1 MAIENINE
9 NVKWWS
15 ELKHGGML
23 ISPALV
29 GQYFEN
35 IEELSIYK
43 YNQLRDKYISFDSIR
58 ASQKDITKMDTEV
71 INKWVDYIIQI
82 ILEHNPDNIS
92 KGKNIDSKYKLK
104 TILGQSLSP
113 DRVIFSN
120 ASRKYPI
127 LLVSI
132 QKSDKLG
139 VGKDKKSYTEFIEL
153 LRGTGVKLGLITNG
167 VQFRLC
173 YAGIDYDAWT
183 EWDASMWFIEAEW
196 RKQLDGF
203 IALLGKSGLQLE
215 DGENTKLKNI
225 IEESRS
231 KQSEISDILGQ
242 QIREAVEILIN
253 QLDSTVKTYPELLE
267 AITKDI
273 DNTEKS
279 DQQINS
285 ALYQAASRIV
295 MRMVVLLFAEA
306 RNLLPRDIVEYNRSY
321 GIEGLFEQ
329 LKIALAYEN
338 KLNMKNQYGAWRR
351 IVSLFNLVHEG
362 SSHQTINLQ
371 GYGGILFE
379 RGNLKSEDEILQC
392 IAIFENINFK
402 LNDYQ
407 VYELLEK
414 IKIGKLKVKQGNKN
428 VWVKGPVD
436 FSDLR
441 TEYIGIMYEGLLDY
455 SLKRATEPLIVV
467 NIGSQP
473 ILPLSHLEGMSDK
486 EIKDL
491 MKNLK
496 KDSKSESK
504 DTDISEV
511 DTNSAKEI
519 DEEDDLLDE
528 VDKRAKAWALRVIQ
542 LEKKVKK
549 TKSMDDY
556 TYNKACEKEADKLV
570 IKILHED
577 EYYIASQGGTRKG
590 SGTFYTKPG
599 LAVPTTQRTLKPLL
613 YDTDSEGNDIPK
625 KPKDILQVKICDPT
639 CGSGAFLVA
648 ATDYIT
654 NALTKSILYYGSY
667 TSYRNTKTRV
677 LPFGKS
683 SKGNLDEELISV
695 PPDDPK
701 FEEHLR
707 ANLMRHVVERCI
719 YGVDINPMAVEL
731 AKLAL
736 WINTMNT
743 ELPFTFLDHKIKV
756 GNGLVGTWF
765 DQFKH
770 YPILAWNREGG
781 DKDHS
786 NGVHYKKGE
795 WTKALKEFM
804 DKKVKPDMVRFIE
817 NLECNN
823 QIGFDTKED
832 ISNKEIEGA
841 LEKAIE
847 ALDEFNELPMS
858 ASGMRAKEEVYK
870 NKILNNKSINLLKEA
885 FDEWCA
891 LWFWPADELDEDV
904 PMPMNFHNISDKA
917 KERVKRI
924 AREIK
929 FFHWELEFPDVFANK
944 NSGFTAILGNPPWDI
959 AKPNSVEFFSGY
971 NPIYRT
977 YTKQEALKVQ
987 KKLFANNYIE
997 KLWIKENL
1005 NGKSMSNWVTSVAN
1019 PYEVSSLAKGKRNNE
1034 LKEIWKNSRLGEI
1047 SYIEG
1052 QHVFVNQGSGDPNKY
1067 KMFLEQSFYILNNNG
1082 RLGVIVP
1089 SGIYSDNGT
1098 STIRQKLIKSSRW
1111 EWLFSFENKEGIF
1124 DIHRSFKFCII
1135 VLDKGGKTVQNIKTS
1150 FMRHNIDEWNNAEN
1164 ISFDYPIKIATEY
1177 SPNSKAFLEVD
1188 SGNDLKIVNRIYT
1201 NGKILG
1207 DENRKELI
1215 INTKREFDMTNDSNL
1230 FVSMSNLDKS
1240 IFIND
1245 KYGRWINT
1253 NTKEIVVPLYQGGM
1267 INQFDFAYKEW
1278 ESGTGLNAK
1287 WRELKWNEKVLYPQ
1301 FLISQND
1308 IEERIDN
1315 SKNIKIF
1322 FRAISRNTDTRTMIS
1337 SITPYYASGNSLTR
1351 LDVQEANLE
1360 DILLLCQNVNSF
1372 CFDYILRFKCG
1383 GTNLNAFILKESPIV
1398 DKLKFDKNR
1407 EFITKYNACL
1417 QLSNQVFAKEWVEL
1431 VTIYPNLKQYNWYSL
1446 WAVTDHERLRL
1457 RCILDAVVAEMYG
1470 LDYEDL
1476 AWILKDDQTD
1486 PKGFW
1491 RVDKDKPVNMR
1502 HTTLTLV
1509 AFKRL
1514 KEIGIEAF
1522 LKEDWQ
1528 LPEDVAEAMGP
1539 RFLDWQFEKSVEES
1553 WKECEEHARAFLGD
1567 EEYEEFIKNLE

>member
-29 GQYFEN
+29 DQYFNN
-35 IEELSIYK
+35 IDELSTYK

-58 ASQKDITKMDTEV
+58 ASQKDIKKIDTEI

-82 ILEHNPDNIS
+82 ILEHNPDNIA
-92 KGKNIDSKYKLK
+92 KGKYIDSKYKLK
-104 TILGQSLSP
+104 TILGQQLSP

-120 ASRKYPI
+120 ASRNNPI
-127 LLVSI
+127 LMVSI
-132 QKSDKLG
+132 QKSEKLG
-139 VGKDKKSYTEFIEL
+139 IGKDRKSYTDFIEL

-203 IALLGKSGLQLE
+203 IALLGKDGLQLVE
-215 DGENTKLKNI
+215 GENTKLKTI
-225 IEESRS
+225 IEESRN

-273 DNTEKS
+273 DNTQKS

-306 RNLLPRDIVEYNRSY
+306 RNLLPRDIVEYNQSY

-329 LKIALAYEN
+329 LKMALAYES

-351 IVSLFNLVHEG
+351 IISLFNLVHEG

-371 GYGGILFE
+371 GYGGVLFE

-414 IKIGKLKVKQGNKN
+414 IKVGKLKVKQGNKN

-455 SLKRATEPLIVV
+455 SLKRANEPLIVV

-491 MKNLK
+491 LKNLK
-496 KDSKSESK
+496 KDSKSESQ
-504 DTDISEV
+504 DNDMSE
-511 DTNSAKEI
+511 DYSNESQEI
-519 DEEDDLLDE
+519 DDEDDLLDE
-528 VDKRAKAWALRVIQ
+528 VDKRAKAWALRVVQ

-570 IKILHED
+570 IKILHEG

-625 KPKDILQVKICDPT
+625 KPKDILAVKICDPT

-654 NALTKSILYYGSY
+654 DALTKSILYYGSY
-667 TSYRNTKTRV
+667 TSYYNTKTRV

-701 FEEHLR
+701 FEEYLR

-731 AKLAL
+731 AKLSL

-795 WTKALKEFM
+795 WTNALKEFM

-817 NLECNN
+817 NLEGNN
-823 QIGFDTKED
+823 QIGFNDKED
-832 ISNKEIEGA
+832 LSNKEIEEY

-847 ALDEFNELPMS
+847 ALNEFNDLPMS
-858 ASGMRAKEEVYK
+858 AAGMRAKEEVYK
-870 NKILNNKSINLLKEA
+870 NKILNNRSIKILKEA

-924 AREIK
+924 SREIK
-929 FFHWELEFPDVFANK
+929 FFHWELEFPDVFSNK
-944 NSGFTAILGNPPWDI
+944 NNGFSAILGNPPWDI

-971 NPIYRT
+971 DPIYRT
-977 YTKQEALKVQ
+977 YTKQDALKIQ
-987 KKLFANNYIE
+987 KKLFSNQYIE

-1005 NGKSMSNWVTSVAN
+1005 NGKSMSNWVSSVAK
-1019 PYEVSSLAKGKRNNE
+1019 PYEITGLAKGKRNNE
-1034 LKEIWKNSRLGEI
+1034 LKDIWQSHR
-1047 SYIEG
+1047 IESLRYRDNDYP
-1052 QHVFVNQGSGDPNKY
+1052 FKYQGAGDPNKY
-1067 KMFLEQSFYILNNNG
+1067 KMFLEQSFYILSNNG
-1082 RLGVIVP
+1082 RFGVIVP

-1098 STIRQKLIKSSRW
+1098 SLIREKFIKYSRW
-1111 EWLFSFENKEGIF
+1111 EWLFSFENKLGIF

-1135 VLDKGGKTVQNIKTS
+1135 VLNKGYKTTKNIKAA
-1150 FMRHNIDEWNNAEN
+1150 FMRHNIDEWNQAEN
-1164 ISFDYPIKIATEY
+1164 ISFDYPIKIATDY
-1177 SPNSKAFLEVD
+1177 SPDSKAFLEIENSKDISIIKKVY
-1188 SGNDLKIVNRIYT
+1188 KE
-1201 NGKILG
+1201 GKIIS
-1207 DENRKELI
+1207 ENNKNQSN
-1215 INTKREFDMTNDSNL
+1215 INTKSEFHMTSDSNL
-1230 FVSMSNLDKS
+1230 FIGMNG
-1240 IFIND
+1240 INKEYQSD
-1245 KYGRWINT
+1245 EYGRWI
-1253 NTKEIVVPLYQGGM
+1253 KDEERLLPLYQGTM
-1267 INQFDFAYKEW
+1267 INQLDFAYKAW

-1287 WRELKWNEKVLYPQ
+1287 WKELNWDNKKLYPQ
-1301 FLISQND
+1301 FLVNETDVIKKLNC
-1308 IEERIDN
+1308 

-1322 FRAISRNTDTRTMIS
+1322 FRAIARNTDTRTMIA
-1337 SITPYYASGNSLTR
+1337 SITPYYPSGNSLTR
-1351 LDVQEANLE
+1351 LDIDCNDIQEK
-1360 DILLLCQNVNSF
+1360 LLYCNTINSF
-1372 CFDYILRFKCG
+1372 VFDYILRLKCSG
-1383 GTNLNAFILKESPIV
+1383 SNLNAFILKECPLIDVNKIV
-1398 DKLKFDKNR
+1398 
-1407 EFITKYNACL
+1407 KYSKDVIKYSASL
-1417 QLSNQVFAKEWVEL
+1417 QLCNKVFAKEWIEL
-1431 VTIYPNLKQYNWYSL
+1431 MYKNQNLKEYNWYSL
-1446 WAVTDHERLRL
+1446 WALTDNERLRL

-1470 LDYEDL
+1470 LDYDDL
-1476 AWILKDDQTD
+1476 AWILKDDPTD

-1514 KEIGIEAF
+1514 KEIGIESF

-1539 RFLDWQFEKSVEES
+1539 RFLDWQ
-1553 WKECEEHARAFLGD
+1553 L
-1567 EEYEEFIKNLE
+1567 

>member
-58 ASQKDITKMDTEV
+58 ASQKDITKMDTEA

-104 TILGQSLSP
+104 TILGHSLSP
-113 DRVIFSN
+113 DRVIYSD
-120 ASRKYPI
+120 ASKTKPI

-139 VGKDKKSYTEFIEL
+139 IGKDRKSYTEFIEL
-153 LRGTGVKLGLITNG
+153 LRGSGVKLGLITNG

-203 IALLGKSGLQLE
+203 IALLGKEGLQIVE
-215 DGENTKLKNI
+215 GENTKLKTI
-225 IEESRS
+225 IEESRN

-267 AITKDI
+267 AISKDI

-285 ALYQAASRIV
+285 ALYQASSRIV

-306 RNLLPRDIVEYNRSY
+306 RNLLPRDIVEYNQSY

-329 LKIALAYEN
+329 LKMALAYES
-338 KLNMKNQYGAWRR
+338 KLTMKNQYSAWRR
-351 IVSLFNLVHEG
+351 IISLFNLVHEG

-392 IAIFENINFK
+392 IAIFENMNFK

-414 IKIGKLKVKQGNKN
+414 IKVGKLKVKQGNKN

-496 KDSKSESK
+496 KDSKSESQ
-504 DTDISEV
+504 DIDISE
-511 DTNSAKEI
+511 DDSKSSQEI

-528 VDKRAKAWALRVIQ
+528 VDKRAKSWALKVIQ
-542 LEKKVKK
+542 LENKVKK

-570 IKILHED
+570 IKILHEG

-613 YDTDSEGNDIPK
+613 YDTDSEGNDVPK

-654 NALTKSILYYGSY
+654 DALTKSILYYGSY

-695 PPDDPK
+695 PPEDPK

-765 DQFKH
+765 DHFKH

-804 DKKVKPDMVRFIE
+804 DKKVKPDMVRYIE
-817 NLECNN
+817 NLEGNN
-823 QIGFDTKED
+823 QIGFEAKED
-832 ISNKEIEGA
+832 ISNKEIEEA

-847 ALDEFNELPMS
+847 ALDEFNDLPMS

-870 NKILNNKSINLLKEA
+870 NKILNNESIKLLKEA

-904 PMPMNFHNISDKA
+904 PMPMNFHNISDKS
-917 KERVKRI
+917 KDRIKRI

-929 FFHWELEFPDVFANK
+929 FFHWELEFPDVFTGK
-944 NSGFTAILGNPPWDI
+944 DSGFTSILGNPPWDI

-971 NPIYRT
+971 DPIYRT

-987 KKLFANNYIE
+987 KKLYSNKYIE
-997 KLWIKENL
+997 RLWIKENL

-1019 PYEVSSLAKGKRNNE
+1019 PYEVSTLAKGKRNNE
-1034 LKEIWKNSRLGEI
+1034 LKDIWRNSRLGEL
-1047 SYIEG
+1047 SYIEE

-1067 KMFLEQSFYILNNNG
+1067 KMFLEQSFYILNDKG
-1082 RLGVIVP
+1082 RLGMIVP

-1098 STIRQKLIKSSRW
+1098 SAIRDNFINKSNW
-1111 EWLFSFENKEGIF
+1111 EWLFGFENRNKIF
-1124 DIHRSFKFCII
+1124 DIDSRFKFCIVI
-1135 VLDKGGKTVQNIKTS
+1135 VNKGKKSKEFVRAS
-1150 FMRHNIDEWNNAEN
+1150 FMRHNLDEWNKAED
-1164 ISFDYPIKIATEY
+1164 ISFDYPIKIASQY

-1188 SGNDLKIVNRIYT
+1188 NIKDIGIVKKVYEE
-1201 NGKILG
+1201 GKLIS
-1207 DENRKELI
+1207 DISKEQYD
-1215 INTKREFDMTNDSNL
+1215 INTKSELHMTSDSNL
-1230 FVSMSNLDKS
+1230 FMSMEDISEEYT
-1240 IFIND
+1240 ND
-1245 KYGRWINT
+1245 YYGRWIKDDN
-1253 NTKEIVVPLYQGGM
+1253 ILLPLYQGTM
-1267 INQFDFAYKEW
+1267 INQLDFAYKSW
-1278 ESGTGLNAK
+1278 QSGTGLNAK
-1287 WRELKWNEKVLYPQ
+1287 WKELSWDNKKLYPQ
-1301 FLISQND
+1301 FLIKENEIIKKLGQNKD
-1308 IEERIDN
+1308 
-1315 SKNIKIF
+1315 IKIF
-1322 FRAISRNTDTRTMIS
+1322 FRAIARNTDTRTMIA
-1337 SITPYYASGNSLTR
+1337 SITPYYPSGNSLTR
-1351 LDVQEANLE
+1351 LDIEIK
-1360 DILLLCQNVNSF
+1360 DIKEKLFHCSTINSF
-1372 CFDYILRFKCG
+1372 VFDYILRLKCSG
-1383 GTNLNAFILKESPIV
+1383 SNLNAFILKECPLINTNNIQRYSKEI
-1398 DKLKFDKNR
+1398 
-1407 EFITKYNACL
+1407 IKYSASL
-1417 QLSNQVFAKEWVEL
+1417 QLSNQVFAKEWIEL
-1431 VTIYPNLKQYNWYSL
+1431 VHIYPNLKQYNWYSL

-1476 AWILKDDQTD
+1476 VWILKDDPTD

-1491 RVDKDKPVNMR
+1491 RVDKDKPINMR

-1539 RFLDWQFEKSVEES
+1539 RFLDWQLEKSVEES

-1567 EEYEEFIKNLE
+1567 EEYEEFIKNLEQ

>member
-1 MAIENINE
+1 MTIENINE

-29 GQYFEN
+29 DQYFNN
-35 IEELSIYK
+35 IYELSTYK

-58 ASQKDITKMDTEV
+58 ASQKDITKIDTED

-82 ILEHNPDNIS
+82 ILEHNPDNIA
-92 KGKNIDSKYKLK
+92 KGKYIDSKYKLK
-104 TILGQSLSP
+104 TILGQQLSP

-120 ASRKYPI
+120 ASRNNPI
-127 LLVSI
+127 LMVSI
-132 QKSDKLG
+132 QKSEKLG
-139 VGKDKKSYTEFIEL
+139 IGKDRKSYTEFIEL

-203 IALLGKSGLQLE
+203 IALLGKDGLQLVE
-215 DGENTKLKNI
+215 GENTKLKTI
-225 IEESRS
+225 IEESRN

-273 DNTEKS
+273 DNTQKS

-306 RNLLPRDIVEYNRSY
+306 RNLLPRDIVEYNQSY

-329 LKIALAYEN
+329 LKMALAYES

-351 IVSLFNLVHEG
+351 IISLFNLVHEG

-371 GYGGILFE
+371 GYGGVLFE
-379 RGNLKSEDEILQC
+379 RGRLESEDEILQC

-414 IKIGKLKVKQGNKN
+414 IKVGKLKVKQGNKN

-455 SLKRATEPLIVV
+455 SLKRANEPLIVV

-491 MKNLK
+491 LKNLK
-496 KDSKSESK
+496 KDSKSDSQ
-504 DTDISEV
+504 DNDISE
-511 DTNSAKEI
+511 DYSNESQEI
-519 DEEDDLLDE
+519 DDEDDLLDE
-528 VDKRAKAWALRVIQ
+528 VDKRAKAWALRVVQ

-625 KPKDILQVKICDPT
+625 KPKDILAVKICDPT

-648 ATDYIT
+648 ATDYMT
-654 NALTKSILYYGSY
+654 DALTKSILYYGSY
-667 TSYRNTKTRV
+667 TSYYNTKTRV

-770 YPILAWNREGG
+770 YPILAWNRDGG

-804 DKKVKPDMVRFIE
+804 DKKVKPDMVRYIE
-817 NLECNN
+817 NLEGNN
-823 QIGFDTKED
+823 QIGFDDKED
-832 ISNKEIEGA
+832 LSNKEIEEA

-847 ALDEFNELPMS
+847 ALNEFNDLPMS
-858 ASGMRAKEEVYK
+858 AAGMRAKEEVYK
-870 NKILNNKSINLLKEA
+870 NKILNNKSIKLLKEA

-891 LWFWPADELDEDV
+891 IWFWPADELDEDV
-904 PMPMNFHNISDKA
+904 PMPMNFHNISNKV

-924 AREIK
+924 TREIK
-929 FFHWELEFPDVFANK
+929 FFHWELEFPDVFAGK
-944 NSGFTAILGNPPWDI
+944 NGGFTAILGNPPWDMI
-959 AKPNSVEFFSGY
+959 NMNSKEFFSSF
-971 NPIYRT
+971 NPIYAT
-977 YTKQEALKVQ
+977 YRKQKALEAQSRLFEFKEVERLWLK
-987 KKLFANNYIE
+987 Y
-997 KLWIKENL
+997 NL
-1005 NGKSMSNWVTSVAN
+1005 NTRAMSNWVESVSN
-1019 PYEVSSLAKGKRNNE
+1019 PYNIRLDKGKRNEE
-1034 LKEIWKNSRLGEI
+1034 LHKVWEEDRLIIRYLEKDR
-1047 SYIEG
+1047 
-1052 QHVFVNQGSGDPNKY
+1052 VFKYQGNGDPNKY
-1067 KMFLEQSFYILNNNG
+1067 KLFLEQSFNILSNNG
-1082 RLGVIVP
+1082 RLGMIVP
-1089 SGIYSDNGT
+1089 GGIYSDNGT
-1098 STIRQKLIKSSRW
+1098 TDIRCKFIESSEW
-1111 EWLFSFENKEGIF
+1111 EWLFSFENRKKIF
-1124 DIHRSFKFCII
+1124 DIHTAFKFCII
-1135 VLDKGGKTVQNIKTS
+1135 ILTKQNKTQKNIKAT
-1150 FMRHNIDEWNNAEN
+1150 FMRHNIEDWINAEN

-1177 SPNSKAFLEVD
+1177 SPNNHAFLEINNKVD
-1188 SGNDLKIVNRIYT
+1188 MDIVSKVYD
-1201 NGKILG
+1201 NGKILS
-1207 DENRKELI
+1207 DKHNNKWI
-1215 INTKREFDMTNDSNL
+1215 INTKRELNMTDDSDM
-1230 FVSMSNLDKS
+1230 
-1240 IFIND
+1240 FINTPD
-1245 KYGRWINT
+1245 AIHEYKVNKYGKWVNE
-1253 NTKEIVVPLYQGGM
+1253 KQQVLVPLYQGIM
-1267 INQFDFAYKEW
+1267 INQFDFIYKKW
-1278 ESGTGLNAK
+1278 ESGTGQAAQ
-1287 WRELKWNEKVLYPQ
+1287 WSELDWSNKIFYPQ
-1301 FLISQND
+1301 FLIS
-1308 IEERIDN
+1308 EEKSSNRLLTNKD
-1315 SKNIKIF
+1315 IKIF
-1322 FRAISRNTDTRTMIS
+1322 YRAITKDTNTRTMIA
-1337 SITPYYASGNSLTR
+1337 SITPYYPSGNSVTR
-1351 LDVQEANLE
+1351 IDIDDSTIDDKLFVVQ
-1360 DILLLCQNVNSF
+1360 VMNSF
-1372 CFDYILRFKCG
+1372 VFDYILRLKCSG
-1383 GTNLNAFILKESPIV
+1383 GNMNAFILKEAPVV
-1398 DKLKFDKNR
+1398 DKYKIEKYKEQL
-1407 EFITKYNACL
+1407 IKYNASL
-1417 QLSNQVFAKEWVEL
+1417 QLGNEVFAKEWIEL
-1431 VTIYPNLKQYNWYSL
+1431 SKKYDYMKKYNWYALWSL
-1446 WAVTDHERLRL
+1446 TEHERLRI
-1457 RCILDAVVAEMYG
+1457 RCILDAVVAELYG

-1476 AWILKDDQTD
+1476 SWILKDDPTD

-1522 LKEDWQ
+1522 LNEDWQ
-1528 LPEDVAEAMGP
+1528 LPKDVAEAIGP
-1539 RFLDWQFEKSVEES
+1539 RFLDWQLEKSVEES

-1567 EEYEEFIKNLE
+1567 KEYEEFIKNLL

>member
-9 NVKWWS
+9 NIKWWS

-58 ASQKDITKMDTEV
+58 ASQKYIMNMDTDV
-71 INKWVDYIIQI
+71 INKWIDYIIQI
-82 ILEHNPDNIS
+82 ILEHNPDNIA
-92 KGKNIDSKYKLK
+92 KGKYIDSKYKLK

-113 DRVIFSN
+113 DKVIFSD
-120 ASRKYPI
+120 ASRKNPI

-132 QKSDKLG
+132 QKSERLG
-139 VGKDKKSYTEFIEL
+139 IGKDRKSYTEFIEL

-183 EWDASMWFIEAEW
+183 EWDASMWFIESEW

-203 IALLGKSGLQLE
+203 IALLGKEGLQLAE
-215 DGENTKLKNI
+215 GENTKLKTI
-225 IEESRS
+225 IEESRN

-253 QLDSTVKTYPELLE
+253 QLDSTLKTYPELLE
-267 AITKDI
+267 AITTDI
-273 DNTEKS
+273 DNTQKS

-306 RNLLPRDIVEYNRSY
+306 RNLLPRDIVEYNQSY

-329 LKIALAYEN
+329 LKMALAYES
-338 KLNMKNQYGAWRR
+338 KLNMKNQYSAWRR
-351 IVSLFNLVHEG
+351 IISLFNLVHEG

-392 IAIFENINFK
+392 IAIFENMNFK

-414 IKIGKLKVKQGNKN
+414 IKVGKLKVKQGNKN

-496 KDSKSESK
+496 KDSKSESQ
-504 DTDISEV
+504 DTDISEE
-511 DTNSAKEI
+511 NSNSSQEI

-528 VDKRAKAWALRVIQ
+528 VDRRAKSWALRVIQ

-613 YDTDSEGNDIPK
+613 YDNDSEGNDVPK
-625 KPKDILQVKICDPT
+625 KPKDILRVKICDPT

-654 NALTKSILYYGSY
+654 DALTKSILYYGSY

-695 PPDDPK
+695 SPEDPK

-786 NGVHYKKGE
+786 NGVYYKKGE

-804 DKKVKPDMVRFIE
+804 DKKVKPDMVRYIE
-817 NLECNN
+817 NLEGNN
-823 QIGFDTKED
+823 QIGFDAKED
-832 ISNKEIEGA
+832 ISNKEIEEA

-847 ALDEFNELPMS
+847 SLDEFNELPMS

-870 NKILNNKSINLLKEA
+870 NKILNNNSIKLLKDA

-904 PMPMNFHNISDKA
+904 PMPMNFHKISDKA

-929 FFHWELEFPDVFANK
+929 FFHWELEFPDVFASK
-944 NSGFTAILGNPPWDI
+944 DYGFTAILGNPPWDI

-971 NPIYRT
+971 DPIYRT
-977 YTKQEALKVQ
+977 YTKQDALKVQ
-987 KKLFANNYIE
+987 QKFFENKYIE
-997 KLWIKENL
+997 KLWIKENS
-1005 NGKSMSNWVTSVAN
+1005 NGKSIGNWVAVVAN
-1019 PYEVSSLAKGKRNNE
+1019 PYELPTLVKGKRNSE
-1034 LKEIWKNSRLGEI
+1034 LKEIWSNSLLSKIDYNRGERPFI
-1047 SYIEG
+1047 S
-1052 QHVFVNQGSGDPNKY
+1052 QGTGDANKY
-1067 KMFLEQSFYILNNNG
+1067 KMFLEQSFYILGQKG
-1082 RLGVIVP
+1082 RLGIIVP
-1089 SGIYSDNGT
+1089 SGLYSDSGT
-1098 STIRQKLIKSSRW
+1098 SLIRESFIKKSKW
-1111 EWLFSFENKEGIF
+1111 EWLFSFENKLGIF
-1124 DIHRSFKFCII
+1124 DIHRSFKFCIVI
-1135 VLDKGGKTVQNIKTS
+1135 LNKGKKSNENIKAS
-1150 FMRHNIDEWNNAEN
+1150 FMRHNIDDWNKADDV
-1164 ISFDYPIKIATEY
+1164 SFNYPIKIATEY
-1177 SPNSKAFLEVD
+1177 SPNSKAFLEID
-1188 SGNDLKIVNRIYT
+1188 NKKDLEVVNKIYT
-1201 NGKILG
+1201 NGNIFG
-1207 DENRKELI
+1207 DDTRKQLI
-1215 INTKREFDMTNDSNL
+1215 ISTKREFDMTNDSKL
-1230 FVSMSNLDKS
+1230 FVPISSLDRD
-1240 IFIND
+1240 IYACDEFGRFINE
-1245 KYGRWINT
+1245 
-1253 NTKEIVVPLYQGGM
+1253 KEVLVPLYQGGM
-1267 INQFDFAYKEW
+1267 INQYDFAYKAW

-1287 WRELKWNEKVLYPQ
+1287 WNELKWNEKVLYPQ
-1301 FLISQND
+1301 FLINQND
-1308 IEERIDN
+1308 VEQKIGN
-1315 SKNIKIF
+1315 SKSIKIF

-1337 SITPYYASGNSLTR
+1337 SITPYYPSGNSLTR
-1351 LDVQEANLE
+1351 LDIQEATIE
-1360 DILLLCQNVNSF
+1360 DLLLVSQNINSF

-1383 GTNLNAFILKESPIV
+1383 GTNLNAFILKETAIV
-1398 DKLKFDKNR
+1398 DTLKFENYK
-1407 EFITKYNACL
+1407 EFITKYSACL
-1417 QLSNQVFAKEWVEL
+1417 QLSNQIFAKEWIEL
-1431 VTIYPNLKQYNWYSL
+1431 IYKYSNLKTNSWYSL

-1476 AWILKDDQTD
+1476 AWILKDDPTD

-1502 HTTLTLV
+1502 HTILTLV
-1509 AFKRL
+1509 AFKGL
-1514 KEIGIEAF
+1514 KEIGIEEF

-1528 LPEDVAEAMGP
+1528 LPADVAEAMGP
-1539 RFLDWQFEKSVEES
+1539 RFLDWQLEKSVEES
-1553 WKECEEHARAFLGD
+1553 WKECGEHARAFLGD
-1567 EEYEEFIKNLE
+1567 EEYEEFIKNLEE

>member
-29 GQYFEN
+29 DQYFNN
-35 IEELSIYK
+35 IDELSTYK

-58 ASQKDITKMDTEV
+58 ASQKDITKIDTEI

-82 ILEHNPDNIS
+82 ILEHNPDNIA
-92 KGKNIDSKYKLK
+92 KGKYIDSKYKLK
-104 TILGQSLSP
+104 TILGQQLSP

-120 ASRKYPI
+120 ASRNNPI
-127 LLVSI
+127 LMVSI
-132 QKSDKLG
+132 QKSEKLG
-139 VGKDKKSYTEFIEL
+139 IGKDRKSYTDFIEL

-203 IALLGKSGLQLE
+203 IALLGKDGLQLVE
-215 DGENTKLKNI
+215 GENTKLKTI
-225 IEESRS
+225 IEESRN

-273 DNTEKS
+273 DNTQKS

-306 RNLLPRDIVEYNRSY
+306 RNLLPRDIVEYNQSY

-329 LKIALAYEN
+329 LKMALAYES

-351 IVSLFNLVHEG
+351 IISLFNLVHEG

-371 GYGGILFE
+371 GYGGVLFE

-414 IKIGKLKVKQGNKN
+414 IKVGKLKVKQGNKN

-455 SLKRATEPLIVV
+455 SLKRANEPLIVV

-473 ILPLSHLEGMSDK
+473 ILPLSHLECMSDK

-491 MKNLK
+491 LKNLK
-496 KDSKSESK
+496 KDSKSESQ
-504 DTDISEV
+504 DNDMSE
-511 DTNSAKEI
+511 DYSNESQEI
-519 DEEDDLLDE
+519 DDEDDLLDE
-528 VDKRAKAWALRVIQ
+528 VDKRAKAWALRVVQ

-570 IKILHED
+570 IKILHEG

-625 KPKDILQVKICDPT
+625 KPKDILAVKICDPT

-654 NALTKSILYYGSY
+654 DALTKSILYYGSY
-667 TSYRNTKTRV
+667 TSYYNTKTRV

-701 FEEHLR
+701 FEEYLR

-817 NLECNN
+817 NLEGNN
-823 QIGFDTKED
+823 QIVFDDKED
-832 ISNKEIEGA
+832 LSNKEIEEA

-847 ALDEFNELPMS
+847 ALDEFNNLPMS
-858 ASGMRAKEEVYK
+858 AAGMRAKEEVYK

-929 FFHWELEFPDVFANK
+929 FFHWELEFPEVFVVK
-944 NSGFTAILGNPPWDI
+944 NSGFNAILGNPPWDSI
-959 AKPNSVEFFSGY
+959 KLYSTEFFTNY
-971 NPIYRT
+971 DPIYRT
-977 YTKQEALKVQ
+977 YGKQDALKNQ
-987 KKLFANNYIE
+987 TKLFTLNEDIE
-997 KLWIKENL
+997 KIWLRENSNFKSVCNWAANAGSPYGDGAITGNKIALTKAPKQNDRLNSIWSEYRNL
-1005 NGKSMSNWVTSVAN
+1005 N
-1019 PYEVSSLAKGKRNNE
+1019 SLYNNIE
-1034 LKEIWKNSRLGEI
+1034 YPFIYQGGGET
-1047 SYIEG
+1047 
-1052 QHVFVNQGSGDPNKY
+1052 NKY
-1067 KMFLEQSFYILNNNG
+1067 KLFSEIALTILKNNG
-1082 RLGVIVP
+1082 RLGFIVP
-1089 SGIYSDNGT
+1089 ANIYSDKGT
-1098 STIRQKLIKSSRW
+1098 LEIRKRFIEKSTW
-1111 EWLFSFENKEGIF
+1111 EWIFSFENKNKIF
-1124 DIHRSFKFCII
+1124 DIHSSFKFCII
-1135 VLDKGGKTVQNIKTS
+1135 IAQKTKSKGNIIKS
-1150 FMRHNIDEWNNAEN
+1150 AFMKHNIEAWNNAEFN
-1164 ISFDYPIKIATEY
+1164 CLNYPVDTIY
-1177 SPNSKAFLEVD
+1177 RFSPNNLTILEAETQRDIDIISKVYQNSQIISDNNSNWNITYGYSQEFNMTKDSKLFIENTKLNKDGIVKSNFGIFLDEE
-1188 SGNDLKIVNRIYT
+1188 NN
-1201 NGKILG
+1201 KIL
-1207 DENRKELI
+1207 
-1215 INTKREFDMTNDSNL
+1215 
-1230 FVSMSNLDKS
+1230 
-1240 IFIND
+1240 
-1245 KYGRWINT
+1245 
-1253 NTKEIVVPLYQGGM
+1253 PLYQGAM
-1267 INQFDFAYKEW
+1267 IWQFDFAYQKFEDDWIAQPFRNKEIKSKYYMKKDNYLNKRKFLSDFKVVSRTVQSTTN
-1278 ESGTGLNAK
+1278 ERTKVASIIPDYPTGHSLGIISGERLLPYVAVTNSFVFDFILRK
-1287 WRELKWNEKVLYPQ
+1287 RM
-1301 FLISQND
+1301 SQNNVSLFYLLEMPVPNYD
-1308 IEERIDN
+1308 DFMDKISIIVARL
-1315 SKNIKIF
+1315 NIPNYVF
-1322 FRAISRNTDTRTMIS
+1322 SDRW
-1337 SITPYYASGNSLTR
+1337 
-1351 LDVQEANLE
+1351 
-1360 DILLLCQNVNSF
+1360 ILL
-1372 CFDYILRFKCG
+1372 
-1383 GTNLNAFILKESPIV
+1383 
-1398 DKLKFDKNR
+1398 KNR
-1407 EFITKYNACL
+1407 Y
-1417 QLSNQVFAKEWVEL
+1417 KEL
-1431 VTIYPNLKQYNWYSL
+1431 GCNNLYSL
-1446 WAVTDHERLRL
+1446 WALTDHERLRL

-1470 LDYEDL
+1470 LDYDDL
-1476 AWILKDDQTD
+1476 AWILKDDPTD

-1514 KEIGIEAF
+1514 KEIGIESF
-1522 LKEDWQ
+1522 LKEDWE

-1539 RFLDWQFEKSVEES
+1539 RFLDWQLEKSVEES

-1567 EEYEEFIKNLE
+1567 EEYEEFIKKLEE

>member
-35 IEELSIYK
+35 IEELSTYK
-43 YNQLRDKYISFDSIR
+43 YNQLRDKYITFDSIR
-58 ASQKDITKMDTEV
+58 ASQKDITKIDTEV

-82 ILEHNPDNIS
+82 ILDHNPDNIS
-92 KGKNIDSKYKLK
+92 KGKNIDSRYKLK

-113 DRVIFSN
+113 DRVIFSD
-120 ASRKYPI
+120 ASRKNPI

-132 QKSDKLG
+132 QKSEKIG
-139 VGKDKKSYTEFIEL
+139 IGKDRKSYTEFIEL

-173 YAGIDYDAWT
+173 YSGIDYDAWT
-183 EWDASMWFIEAEW
+183 EWDSSMWFIEAEW

-203 IALLGKSGLQLE
+203 IALLGKDGLQLVE
-215 DGENTKLKNI
+215 GENTRLKTI
-225 IEESRS
+225 IEESRN

-267 AITKDI
+267 SITKDI
-273 DNTEKS
+273 DSTQKS

-285 ALYQAASRIV
+285 ALYQASSRIV

-306 RNLLPRDIVEYNRSY
+306 RNLLPRDIVEYNQSY

-329 LKIALAYEN
+329 LKMALAYES
-338 KLNMKNQYGAWRR
+338 KLNMKNQYSAWRR
-351 IVSLFNLVHEG
+351 IISLFNLVHEG
-362 SSHQTINLQ
+362 STHQTINLQ

-392 IAIFENINFK
+392 IAIFENMNFK

-414 IKIGKLKVKQGNKN
+414 IKVGKLKVKQGNKN

-496 KDSKSESK
+496 KDSKSQSQ
-504 DTDISEV
+504 DV
-511 DTNSAKEI
+511 DTSEGDITSRQEI

-528 VDKRAKAWALRVIQ
+528 VDKRAKAWALRVVE

-549 TKSMDDY
+549 SKSMDGY

-570 IKILHED
+570 IKILHEG

-613 YDTDSEGNDIPK
+613 YDIDSEGNDIPK
-625 KPKDILQVKICDPT
+625 KPKEILNVKVCDPT

-654 NALTKSILYYGSY
+654 DALTKSILYYGSY
-667 TSYRNTKTRV
+667 TSYYNTKTRV

-701 FEEHLR
+701 FEEYLR

-795 WTKALKEFM
+795 WTKNLKEFM

-817 NLECNN
+817 NLEGNN
-823 QIGFDTKED
+823 QIGFDAKED
-832 ISNKEIEGA
+832 ISNKEIEEA

-847 ALDEFNELPMS
+847 ALNEFNDLPMS

-870 NKILNNKSINLLKEA
+870 NKILNNKSIKLLKEV

-944 NSGFTAILGNPPWDI
+944 DSGFTIILGNPPWDI
-959 AKPNSVEFFSGY
+959 IKTNSQEFFISY

-977 YTKQEALKVQ
+977 YEKQDAINEQSRLFERDKQIERLWLKEKTNFKSTINWISNVSKPYGNGKTFGTKNLTITKPPKKNDELHEIWSSERIINSNDKKQEYP
-987 KKLFANNYIE
+987 YIYQGGGG
-997 KLWIKENL
+997 ENL
-1005 NGKSMSNWVTSVAN
+1005 NKYRLFSEVAFM
-1019 PYEVSSLAKGKRNNE
+1019 L
-1034 LKEIWKNSRLGEI
+1034 LKI
-1047 SYIEG
+1047 
-1052 QHVFVNQGSGDPNKY
+1052 D
-1067 KMFLEQSFYILNNNG
+1067 G
-1082 RLGVIVP
+1082 RLGFIVP
-1089 SGIYSDNGT
+1089 SNIYSDKGT
-1098 STIRQKLIKSSRW
+1098 KEIRDVFMNHGKL
-1111 EWLFSFENKEGIF
+1111 EWVFSFENKNKIF
-1124 DIHRSFKFCII
+1124 DIHSSSKFCVLIVQKTKTKNNII
-1135 VLDKGGKTVQNIKTS
+1135 KS
-1150 FMRHNIDEWNNAEN
+1150 AFMQHKLENWINAEN
-1164 ISFDYPIKIATEY
+1164 RILNYPVETIYKF
-1177 SPNSKAFLEVD
+1177 SPNNLTILETECQQD
-1188 SGNDLKIVNRIYT
+1188 ID
-1201 NGKILG
+1201 
-1207 DENRKELI
+1207 I
-1215 INTKREFDMTNDSNL
+1215 ITKVYDNS
-1230 FVSMSNLDKS
+1230 VALDKCCEIEWTIDYYAEEFNMTHDS
-1240 IFIND
+1240 KLFIPSEKLID
-1245 KYGRWINT
+1245 EDIKDIGFGRYKLDEDVIL
-1253 NTKEIVVPLYQGGM
+1253 PLYQGAM
-1267 INQFDFAYKEW
+1267 MWQYDFAYQKFEEDW
-1278 ESGTGLNAK
+1278 KYQDFRKKDVIPKNYML
-1287 WRELKWNEKVLYPQ
+1287 LKDYFKKRKPVEHMKVVARKVQSTTNERTKVVSVIPDYP
-1301 FLISQND
+1301 
-1308 IEERIDN
+1308 
-1315 SKNIKIF
+1315 
-1322 FRAISRNTDTRTMIS
+1322 T
-1337 SITPYYASGNSLTR
+1337 GNSLAVINSDKP
-1351 LDVQEANLE
+1351 LVYVA
-1360 DILLLCQNVNSF
+1360 IANSF
-1372 CFDYILRFKCG
+1372 VFDFILRKRMSQNNVSMFYLLEMPIPIDKRFIDEITIISAKLSIPDYIFADKW
-1383 GTNLNAFILKESPIV
+1383 IVLKNIY
-1398 DKLKFDKNR
+1398 KNIR
-1407 EFITKYNACL
+1407 NK
-1417 QLSNQVFAKEWVEL
+1417 
-1431 VTIYPNLKQYNWYSL
+1431 NWYSL
-1446 WAVTDHERLRL
+1446 WALTDHERLRL

-1476 AWILKDDQTD
+1476 AWILKDDQSD

-1491 RVDKDKPVNMR
+1491 RVDKDKPLNMR

-1539 RFLDWQFEKSVEES
+1539 RFLDWQFGKSVEES

-1567 EEYEEFIKNLE
+1567 EEYEEFIKNLDK

>member
-9 NVKWWS
+9 NIKWWS

-58 ASQKDITKMDTEV
+58 ASQKDITKMDTDV

-82 ILEHNPDNIS
+82 ILEHNPDNIA
-92 KGKNIDSKYKLK
+92 KGKYIDSKYKLK

-113 DRVIFSN
+113 DRVIFSD
-120 ASRKYPI
+120 ASRKNPI

-132 QKSDKLG
+132 QKSERLG
-139 VGKDKKSYTEFIEL
+139 IGKDRKSYTEFIEL

-183 EWDASMWFIEAEW
+183 EWDASMWFIESEW

-203 IALLGKSGLQLE
+203 IALLGQEGLQLAE
-215 DGENTKLKNI
+215 GENTKLKTI
-225 IEESRS
+225 IEESRN

-267 AITKDI
+267 AITIDI
-273 DNTEKS
+273 DNTKKS
-279 DQQINS
+279 AQQINS

-306 RNLLPRDIVEYNRSY
+306 RNLLPRDIVEYNQSY

-329 LKIALAYEN
+329 LKMALAYES
-338 KLNMKNQYGAWRR
+338 KLNMKNQYSAWRR
-351 IVSLFNLVHEG
+351 IISLFNLVHEG

-392 IAIFENINFK
+392 IAIFENMNFK

-414 IKIGKLKVKQGNKN
+414 IKVGKLKVKQGNKN

-496 KDSKSESK
+496 KDSKSESQ
-504 DTDISEV
+504 DTDTSEE
-511 DTNSAKEI
+511 NSNSSQEI

-528 VDKRAKAWALRVIQ
+528 VDRRAKSWALRVIQ

-613 YDTDSEGNDIPK
+613 YDTGSEGNDVPK

-654 NALTKSILYYGSY
+654 DALTKSILYYGNY

-695 PPDDPK
+695 SPEDPK
-701 FEEHLR
+701 FEEYLR

-781 DKDHS
+781 DKKHD
-786 NGVHYKKGE
+786 NGVYYEKEE
-795 WTKALKEFM
+795 WTKTLKDFM
-804 DKKVKPDMVRFIE
+804 EKKVKPDMARYIE
-817 NLECNN
+817 NLEDSN
-823 QIGFDTKED
+823 QIGFETKED
-832 ISNKEIEGA
+832 ISNKEIEEA

-870 NKILNNKSINLLKEA
+870 NKILNNKSIKLLKQA
-885 FDEWCA
+885 FDEWCS

-904 PMPMNFHNISDKA
+904 PMPTNFHRISDKTR
-917 KERVKRI
+917 ERVKKI
-924 AREIK
+924 SREIK
-929 FFHWELEFPDVFANK
+929 FFHWEIEFPDVFTNE
-944 NSGFTAILGNPPWDI
+944 NSGFTVILGNPPWDVI
-959 AKPNSVEFFSGY
+959 KADSREFFIEY
-971 NPIYRT
+971 NPIYRI
-977 YTKQEALKVQ
+977 YEKQDALDEQ
-987 KKLFANNYIE
+987 KRLFKRDKQIE
-997 KLWIKENL
+997 RLWLKEKSNFTAMINWIGNVSKPYGNGKKYGLKNLTIIKPPKKNDELHNIWYSQRNSESIGKIKEYPFIYQGGGGENL
-1005 NGKSMSNWVTSVAN
+1005 NKYRVFS
-1019 PYEVSSLAKGKRNNE
+1019 ELA
-1034 LKEIWKNSRLGEI
+1034 
-1047 SYIEG
+1047 
-1052 QHVFVNQGSGDPNKY
+1052 
-1067 KMFLEQSFYILNNNG
+1067 YILLRKNG
-1082 RLGVIVP
+1082 RLGFIVP
-1089 SGIYSDNGT
+1089 SNIYSDKGT
-1098 STIRQKLIKSSRW
+1098 QELRNVFMNEAKL
-1111 EWLFSFENKEGIF
+1111 EWIFSFENRNKIF
-1124 DIHRSFKFCII
+1124 DIDGRSKFCVLIVQKTKVKNNIIKSAFMQHKLENWANEDNNPLNYPVETIYKFSPNNLTILETESQEDIDIITKVYDNSIALEKCNDIDWNIDYYAEEFNMTYDSKLFIPSEKLENDELIDISYGRYEVEEDI
-1135 VLDKGGKTVQNIKTS
+1135 VL
-1150 FMRHNIDEWNNAEN
+1150 
-1164 ISFDYPIKIATEY
+1164 
-1177 SPNSKAFLEVD
+1177 
-1188 SGNDLKIVNRIYT
+1188 
-1201 NGKILG
+1201 
-1207 DENRKELI
+1207 
-1215 INTKREFDMTNDSNL
+1215 
-1230 FVSMSNLDKS
+1230 
-1240 IFIND
+1240 
-1245 KYGRWINT
+1245 
-1253 NTKEIVVPLYQGGM
+1253 PLYQGAM
-1267 INQFDFAYKEW
+1267 MWQYDFAYQKFEEDW
-1278 ESGTGLNAK
+1278 KYQDFKDKKIVPKNYMRCK
-1287 WRELKWNEKVLYPQ
+1287 DYLKKRKPVEYMKVVARKVQSTTNERTKVVSVIPDYP
-1301 FLISQND
+1301 
-1308 IEERIDN
+1308 
-1315 SKNIKIF
+1315 
-1322 FRAISRNTDTRTMIS
+1322 T
-1337 SITPYYASGNSLTR
+1337 GNSLAVINSDKP
-1351 LDVQEANLE
+1351 LVYVSIA
-1360 DILLLCQNVNSF
+1360 NSF
-1372 CFDYILRFKCG
+1372 VFDFILRKRMSQNNVSMFYLLEMPIPRDKRFIDEI
-1383 GTNLNAFILKESPIV
+1383 TNISSKLSIPNNVFADKWIV
-1398 DKLKFDKNR
+1398 LKNR
-1407 EFITKYNACL
+1407 YN
-1417 QLSNQVFAKEWVEL
+1417 NIKNE
-1431 VTIYPNLKQYNWYSL
+1431 NWYSL
-1446 WAVTDHERLRL
+1446 WAITDHERVRL
-1457 RCILDAVVAEMYG
+1457 RCILDAVVSEMYG

-1476 AWILKDDQTD
+1476 EWILKDDTTD

-1539 RFLDWQFEKSVEES
+1539 RFLDWQLEKSVEES

-1567 EEYEEFIKNLE
+1567 EEYEEFIKNLEK

>member
-1 MAIENINE
+1 MAIENVNE

-29 GQYFEN
+29 DQYFNN
-35 IEELSIYK
+35 IDELSIYK

-58 ASQKDITKMDTEV
+58 ASQKDITKIDTEI

-82 ILEHNPDNIS
+82 ILEHNPDNIA
-92 KGKNIDSKYKLK
+92 KGKYIDSKYKLK
-104 TILGQSLSP
+104 TILGQQLSP

-120 ASRKYPI
+120 ASRNNPI
-127 LLVSI
+127 LMVSI
-132 QKSDKLG
+132 QKSEKLG
-139 VGKDKKSYTEFIEL
+139 IGKDRKSYTEFIEL

-167 VQFRLC
+167 IQFRLC

-203 IALLGKSGLQLE
+203 IALLGKDGLQLVE
-215 DGENTKLKNI
+215 GENTKLKTI
-225 IEESRS
+225 IEESRN

-273 DNTEKS
+273 DNTQKS

-306 RNLLPRDIVEYNRSY
+306 RNLLPRDIVEYNQSY

-329 LKIALAYEN
+329 LKMALAYES

-351 IVSLFNLVHEG
+351 IISLFNLVHEG

-371 GYGGILFE
+371 GYGGVLFE

-392 IAIFENINFK
+392 MAIFENINFK

-414 IKIGKLKVKQGNKN
+414 IKVGKLKVKQGNKN

-455 SLKRATEPLIVV
+455 SLKRANEPLIVV

-491 MKNLK
+491 LKNLK
-496 KDSKSESK
+496 KDSKSDSQ
-504 DTDISEV
+504 DNDISEG
-511 DTNSAKEI
+511 DSNESQEI
-519 DEEDDLLDE
+519 DDEDDLLDE
-528 VDKRAKAWALRVIQ
+528 VEKRAKAWALRVVQ

-549 TKSMDDY
+549 SKSMDDY
-556 TYNKACEKEADKLV
+556 TYNKACDKEADKLV
-570 IKILHED
+570 IKILHEG

-613 YDTDSEGNDIPK
+613 YDIDSEGNDIPK
-625 KPKDILQVKICDPT
+625 KPKDILSVKICDPT

-654 NALTKSILYYGSY
+654 DALTKSILYYENY
-667 TSYRNTKTRV
+667 TSYYNTKTRV

-701 FEEHLR
+701 FEEYLR

-817 NLECNN
+817 NLEGNN
-823 QIGFDTKED
+823 QIGFEDKED
-832 ISNKEIEGA
+832 LSNKEIEEA

-847 ALDEFNELPMS
+847 ALDEFNDLPMS
-858 ASGMRAKEEVYK
+858 AAGMRAKEEVYK
-870 NKILNNKSINLLKEA
+870 NKILNNKSIKLLKEA

-904 PMPMNFHNISDKA
+904 PMPMNFHNISKKA

-924 AREIK
+924 ARDIR
-929 FFHWELEFPDVFANK
+929 FFHWELEFPDVFSSKHN
-944 NSGFTAILGNPPWDI
+944 GFTAILGNPPWDI
-959 AKPNSVEFFSGY
+959 AKPNSLEFFSGY
-971 NPIYRT
+971 DPIYRT
-977 YTKQEALKVQ
+977 YTKQQALKVQ
-987 KKLFANNYIE
+987 KKLFDINNDIE
-997 KLWIKENL
+997 KLWIIDNMNL
-1005 NGKSMSNWVTSVAN
+1005 KSLSNWISNVSK
-1019 PYEVSSLAKGKRNNE
+1019 PYGDGKFDNGIYITLSKIAKRSEELHSIWRSNRYISEKRSD
-1034 LKEIWKNSRLGEI
+1034 KQ
-1047 SYIEG
+1047 Y
-1052 QHVFVNQGSGDPNKY
+1052 VFNYQGGADINKY
-1067 KMFLEQSFYILNNNG
+1067 KLFAELSYSLIKKDG
-1082 RLGVIVP
+1082 RLGFIVP
-1089 SGIYSDNGT
+1089 SNIYSDKGT
-1098 STIRQKLIKSSRW
+1098 QDIRSLFMNTGKW
-1111 EWLFSFENKEGIF
+1111 EWIFSFENRNKLF
-1124 DIHRSFKFCII
+1124 DIDSRFKFCII
-1135 VLDKGGKTVQNIKTS
+1135 IIQKTKS
-1150 FMRHNIDEWNNAEN
+1150 REN
-1164 ISFDYPIKIATEY
+1164 IIKSAFMQHNLENWNDAEKYAMDYPVETIYKF
-1177 SPNSKAFLEVD
+1177 SPNNLTILETENAQDINIISKVYKNSILLSEPENNKWNLKYGSEFHMTSD
-1188 SGNDLKIVNRIYT
+1188 SSLFI
-1201 NGKILG
+1201 
-1207 DENRKELI
+1207 ENNEL
-1215 INTKREFDMTNDSNL
+1215 NNEKY
-1230 FVSMSNLDKS
+1230 KY
-1240 IFIND
+1240 D
-1245 KYGRWINT
+1245 KYCRFIDDN
-1253 NTKEIVVPLYQGGM
+1253 NNLILPLYQGAM
-1267 INQFDFAYKEW
+1267 MWQFNYSYEKFDVDFNNENKIDIKANYYMLY
-1278 ESGTGLNAK
+1278 SNY
-1287 WRELKWNEKVLYPQ
+1287 RLKCKSISDFKVVSRTIQSTTNERTKVVSIIPNYP
-1301 FLISQND
+1301 
-1308 IEERIDN
+1308 
-1315 SKNIKIF
+1315 
-1322 FRAISRNTDTRTMIS
+1322 T
-1337 SITPYYASGNSLTR
+1337 GNSLAVINGDR
-1351 LDVQEANLE
+1351 LLPYVA
-1360 DILLLCQNVNSF
+1360 VANSF
-1372 CFDYILRFKCG
+1372 VFDFILRKRMSQNNVSMFYLSEMPLPINDKFVDEIG
-1383 GTNLNAFILKESPIV
+1383 LMVAKLNMNNEIFADKWIILKNIYE
-1398 DKLKFDKNR
+1398 DLKGKN
-1407 EFITKYNACL
+1407 
-1417 QLSNQVFAKEWVEL
+1417 WH
-1431 VTIYPNLKQYNWYSL
+1431 SL
-1446 WAVTDHERLRL
+1446 WALTDHERLRL
-1457 RCILDAVVAEMYG
+1457 RCILDALVAEMYG

-1476 AWILKDDQTD
+1476 AWILKDDPTD

-1502 HTTLTLV
+1502 HTTLTLL

-1522 LKEDWQ
+1522 LNEDWQ
-1528 LPEDVAEAMGP
+1528 LPEDVAEAMGA
-1539 RFLDWQFEKSVEES
+1539 RFLDWQLEKSVEES

>member
-9 NVKWWS
+9 NIKWWS

-35 IEELSIYK
+35 IDELSLYK
-43 YNQLRDKYISFDSIR
+43 YNLLRDKYISFDSIR
-58 ASQKDITKMDTEV
+58 SSQKDITKMDTDV
-71 INKWVDYIIQI
+71 INKWVDYIINI
-82 ILEHNPDNIS
+82 ILQHNPDNIV
-92 KGKNIDSKYKLK
+92 KGKNIESKYKLK

-113 DRVIFSN
+113 DRVIFSD
-120 ASRKYPI
+120 ATRKKPI

-132 QKSDKLG
+132 KKSEKLG
-139 VGKDKKSYTEFIEL
+139 IGKDRKSYTEFIEL

-183 EWDASMWFIEAEW
+183 EWDASMWFIESEW

-203 IALLGKSGLQLE
+203 IALIGKDGLKLVE
-215 DGENTKLKNI
+215 GENTKLKTI
-225 IEESRS
+225 IEESRN

-242 QIREAVEILIN
+242 QIREAAEILIN

-273 DNTEKS
+273 DHSDKS

-306 RNLLPRDIVEYNRSY
+306 RNLLPRDIVEYNQSY

-329 LKIALAYEN
+329 LKMALAYES
-338 KLNMKNQYGAWRR
+338 KLNMKNQYSAWRR
-351 IVSLFNLVHEG
+351 IISLFNLVHEG
-362 SSHQTINLQ
+362 SNHQTINLQ

-392 IAIFENINFK
+392 ISIFENTNFK

-414 IKIGKLKVKQGNKN
+414 IKVGKLKVKQGNKN

-473 ILPLSHLEGMSDK
+473 ILPLSHLECMTDK

-496 KDSKSESK
+496 KESKSESQDA
-504 DTDISEV
+504 DTSEG
-511 DTNSAKEI
+511 DTTSSQER

-528 VDKRAKAWALRVIQ
+528 VDKRAKAWGLRVVE

-549 TKSMDDY
+549 IKSMDDY

-570 IKILHED
+570 IKILHEG

-625 KPKDILQVKICDPT
+625 KPKEILTVKVCDPT
-639 CGSGAFLVA
+639 CGSGSFLVA

-654 NALTKSILYYGSY
+654 DALTKSILYYGSY
-667 TSYRNTKTRV
+667 TSYYNTKTRV

-701 FEEHLR
+701 FEEYLR

-786 NGVHYKKGE
+786 NGVHYKQGE
-795 WTKALKEFM
+795 WTNALKEFM
-804 DKKVKPDMVRFIE
+804 DKKVKPNMVRYIE
-817 NLECNN
+817 NLEGNN
-823 QIGFDTKED
+823 KIGFESKED
-832 ISNKEIEGA
+832 ISNKEIEEA

-847 ALDEFNELPMS
+847 ALDEFNDLPMS
-858 ASGMRAKEEVYK
+858 AAGMRAKEDVYK
-870 NKILNNKSINLLKEA
+870 NKILNNKSIKLLKEA

-924 AREIK
+924 ARETK
-929 FFHWELEFPDVFANK
+929 FFHWQLEFPDVFANRI
-944 NSGFTAILGNPPWDI
+944 NGFTAIIGNPPWDAVKI
-959 AKPNSVEFFSGY
+959 NSLEFFTEAY
-971 NPIYRT
+971 PIYRI
-977 YTKQEALKVQ
+977 YEKQDALGMQ
-987 KKLFANNYIE
+987 KNLFKINRQIE
-997 KLWIKENL
+997 RNWLKENS
-1005 NGKSMSNWVTSVAN
+1005 NIKSLSNWVS
-1019 PYEVSSLAKGKRNNE
+1019 EVSRPYGDGKFDGGNKVSLTTPSRRSDE
-1034 LKEIWKNSRLGEI
+1034 LHTIWRNSRGEI
-1047 SYIEG
+1047 KSIHPFVYQGIGDINTYKLFIE
-1052 QHVFVNQGSGDPNKY
+1052 K
-1067 KMFLEQSFYILNNNG
+1067 SFEMLRDNG
-1082 RLGVIVP
+1082 RLGFIVP
-1089 SGIYSDNGT
+1089 SNIYSDKGT
-1098 STIRQKLIKSSRW
+1098 QPIRDKFINEYKW
-1111 EWLFSFENKEGIF
+1111 EYIFSFENRKKIF
-1124 DIHRSFKFCII
+1124 NNVDSRSKFCVSIC
-1135 VLDKGGKTVQNIKTS
+1135 DKTKNTNKKHKIKS
-1150 FMRHNIDEWNNAEN
+1150 AFMQHDIENWIKCEKYQLSYPINTIYKFSPNNLVILEAEN
-1164 ISFDYPIKIATEY
+1164 QEIIDLISKIYNNSITIGE
-1177 SPNSKAFLEVD
+1177 SGNSKWNITYKQEFHMTGD
-1188 SGNDLKIVNRIYT
+1188 SHLFIK
-1201 NGKILG
+1201 
-1207 DENRKELI
+1207 EAELI
-1215 INTKREFDMTNDSNL
+1215 EKKLEH
-1230 FVSMSNLDKS
+1230 
-1240 IFIND
+1240 D
-1245 KYGRWINT
+1245 KYGRFKSDNNEYFI
-1253 NTKEIVVPLYQGGM
+1253 PLYQGAM
-1267 INQFDFAYKEW
+1267 IWQFDSMYQKF
-1278 ESGTGLNAK
+1278 
-1287 WRELKWNEKVLYPQ
+1287 NEK
-1301 FLISQND
+1301 
-1308 IEERIDN
+1308 IDN
-1315 SKNIKIF
+1315 WSSLNFEEKEIVPKFYMKHDDYKTKKKETNMFRLASRTVQSTTNERTKVASIIPDYPIGHSLYVTSSDMPLAYMAIANSFVFDFILRKKMTQNNVSIF
-1322 FRAISRNTDTRTMIS
+1322 F
-1337 SITPYYASGNSLTR
+1337 L
-1351 LDVQEANLE
+1351 LE
-1360 DILLLCQNVNSF
+1360 M
-1372 CFDYILRFKCG
+1372 
-1383 GTNLNAFILKESPIV
+1383 PIPINYEFV
-1398 DKLKFDKNR
+1398 DKISIMVARLN
-1407 EFITKYNACL
+1407 
-1417 QLSNQVFAKEWVEL
+1417 LSNEIFSDKW
-1431 VTIYPNLKQYNWYSL
+1431 IYLKSRYQCINKHSWYSL
-1446 WAVTDHERLRL
+1446 WALTDHERLRL

-1470 LDYEDL
+1470 LDYGDL
-1476 AWILKDDQTD
+1476 AWILKDDPKD

-1491 RVDKDKPVNMR
+1491 RVDKEKSPNMR

-1514 KEIGIEAF
+1514 KEVGIEAF
-1522 LKEDWQ
+1522 LKEDWK

-1539 RFLDWQFEKSVEES
+1539 RFLDWQLEKSVEES

-1567 EEYEEFIKNLE
+1567 EEYEEFIKNLEQ

>member
-29 GQYFEN
+29 DQYFNN
-35 IEELSIYK
+35 IDELSTYK

-58 ASQKDITKMDTEV
+58 ASQKDITKIDTEI

-82 ILEHNPDNIS
+82 ILEHNPDNIA
-92 KGKNIDSKYKLK
+92 KGKYIDSKYKLK
-104 TILGQSLSP
+104 TILGQQLSP

-120 ASRKYPI
+120 ASRNNPI
-127 LLVSI
+127 LMVSI
-132 QKSDKLG
+132 QKSEKLG
-139 VGKDKKSYTEFIEL
+139 IGKDRKSYTDFIEL

-203 IALLGKSGLQLE
+203 IALLGKDGLQLVE
-215 DGENTKLKNI
+215 GENTKLKTI
-225 IEESRS
+225 IEESRN

-273 DNTEKS
+273 DNTQKS

-306 RNLLPRDIVEYNRSY
+306 RNLLPRDIVEYNQSY

-329 LKIALAYEN
+329 LKMALAYES

-351 IVSLFNLVHEG
+351 IISLFNLVHEG

-371 GYGGILFE
+371 GYGGVLFE

-414 IKIGKLKVKQGNKN
+414 IKVGKLKVKQGNKN

-455 SLKRATEPLIVV
+455 SLKRANEPLIVV

-473 ILPLSHLEGMSDK
+473 ILPLSHLECMSDK

-491 MKNLK
+491 LKNLK
-496 KDSKSESK
+496 KDSKSESQ
-504 DTDISEV
+504 DNDMSE
-511 DTNSAKEI
+511 DYSNESQEI
-519 DEEDDLLDE
+519 DDEDDLLDE
-528 VDKRAKAWALRVIQ
+528 VDKRAKAWALRVVQ

-570 IKILHED
+570 IKILHEG

-625 KPKDILQVKICDPT
+625 KPKDILAVKICDPT

-654 NALTKSILYYGSY
+654 DALTKSILYYGSY
-667 TSYRNTKTRV
+667 TSYYNTKTRV

-701 FEEHLR
+701 FEEYLR

-817 NLECNN
+817 NLEGNN
-823 QIGFDTKED
+823 QIGFDDKED
-832 ISNKEIEGA
+832 LSNKEIEEA

-847 ALDEFNELPMS
+847 ALDEFNNLPMS
-858 ASGMRAKEEVYK
+858 AAGMRAKEEVYK

-929 FFHWELEFPDVFANK
+929 FFHWELEFPEVFSSKYN
-944 NSGFTAILGNPPWDI
+944 GFTAIVGNPPWDI
-959 AKPNSVEFFSGY
+959 VKANSKEFFVSY

-977 YTKQEALKVQ
+977 YAKQEAIRNQ
-987 KKLFANNYIE
+987 KKLFESSKEIE
-997 KLWIKENL
+997 RLWIKENL
-1005 NGKSMSNWVTSVAN
+1005 NFKSLTNWITNVAKPFGDNNDKKFAITKSVSKNEYIHQLWKEHRQKSYKRIDYEYPFIYQGSGVEHPNKYRLFSELAFTLLKKDGRMGFITPSNIYSDKGTQDIRDRFMNKGTWEWIFSFENRNKVFDIDSRFKFCVIICQKTKKNNHIIKSAFMQRN
-1019 PYEVSSLAKGKRNNE
+1019 IENWIEPDKYSLGYPVDTIYKFSPNNLTILETENQKDIDIITKAYKNSNLLSDEFENKWNITYSAVEFNMTDDSNLFLDKNE
-1034 LKEIWKNSRLGEI
+1034 LKESGYSKGRYGE
-1047 SYIEG
+1047 
-1052 QHVFVNQGSGDPNKY
+1052 Y
-1067 KMFLEQSFYILNNNG
+1067 K
-1082 RLGVIVP
+1082 
-1089 SGIYSDNGT
+1089 
-1098 STIRQKLIKSSRW
+1098 KLSEDK
-1111 EWLFSFENKEGIF
+1111 
-1124 DIHRSFKFCII
+1124 
-1135 VLDKGGKTVQNIKTS
+1135 VL
-1150 FMRHNIDEWNNAEN
+1150 
-1164 ISFDYPIKIATEY
+1164 
-1177 SPNSKAFLEVD
+1177 
-1188 SGNDLKIVNRIYT
+1188 
-1201 NGKILG
+1201 
-1207 DENRKELI
+1207 
-1215 INTKREFDMTNDSNL
+1215 
-1230 FVSMSNLDKS
+1230 
-1240 IFIND
+1240 
-1245 KYGRWINT
+1245 
-1253 NTKEIVVPLYQGGM
+1253 PLYQGAM
-1267 INQFDFAYKEW
+1267 IWNFDFAYQKFEDDWEYQGIINKEVK
-1278 ESGTGLNAK
+1278 SKYYMKTQDYMKRKKNRGNFKLVSRKVQSTT
-1287 WRELKWNEKVLYPQ
+1287 NE
-1301 FLISQND
+1301 
-1308 IEERIDN
+1308 RT
-1315 SKNIKIF
+1315 KIV
-1322 FRAISRNTDTRTMIS
+1322 
-1337 SITPYYASGNSLTR
+1337 SIIPDCPTGNSLAIINTDR
-1351 LDVQEANLE
+1351 ELAYVAIANSFVFDFILRKRMSQNNVSMFYLSE
-1360 DILLLCQNVNSF
+1360 MPLPIDDGVIDEISIIVAKLNMNNEIFGDKWILLKQ
-1372 CFDYILRFKCG
+1372 
-1383 GTNLNAFILKESPIV
+1383 
-1398 DKLKFDKNR
+1398 
-1407 EFITKYNACL
+1407 KYN
-1417 QLSNQVFAKEWVEL
+1417 
-1431 VTIYPNLKQYNWYSL
+1431 YLKNKNWYSL
-1446 WAVTDHERLRL
+1446 WAVTEHERLRL
-1457 RCILDAVVAEMYG
+1457 RSILDAVIADMYG

-1476 AWILKDDQTD
+1476 TWILKDDPTD

-1539 RFLDWQFEKSVEES
+1539 RFLDWQLEKSVEES

>member
-35 IEELSIYK
+35 IEELLTYK
-43 YNQLRDKYISFDSIR
+43 YNQLRDKYITFDSIR
-58 ASQKDITKMDTEV
+58 ASQKDMTKIDTEV

-82 ILEHNPDNIS
+82 ILDHNPDNIS
-92 KGKNIDSKYKLK
+92 KGKNIDSRYKLK

-113 DRVIFSN
+113 DRVIFSD
-120 ASRKYPI
+120 ASRKNPI

-132 QKSDKLG
+132 QKSEKIG
-139 VGKDKKSYTEFIEL
+139 IGKDRKIYTEFIEL

-173 YAGIDYDAWT
+173 YSGIDYDAWT
-183 EWDASMWFIEAEW
+183 EWDSSMWFIEAEW

-203 IALLGKSGLQLE
+203 IALLGKDGLQLVE
-215 DGENTKLKNI
+215 GENTKLKTI
-225 IEESRS
+225 IEESRN

-273 DNTEKS
+273 DSTQKS

-306 RNLLPRDIVEYNRSY
+306 RNLLPRDIVEYNQSY

-329 LKIALAYEN
+329 LKMALAYES

-351 IVSLFNLVHEG
+351 IISLFNLVHEG

-392 IAIFENINFK
+392 IAIFENMNFK
-402 LNDYQ
+402 LNDCQ

-414 IKIGKLKVKQGNKN
+414 IKVGKLKVKQGNKN

-496 KDSKSESK
+496 KDSKSELQ
-504 DTDISEV
+504 DTDTGEEDS
-511 DTNSAKEI
+511 NSSQEI
-519 DEEDDLLDE
+519 DEENDLLDE
-528 VDKRAKAWALRVIQ
+528 VDRRAKSWALRVVQ
-542 LEKKVKK
+542 LEKKVKR

-570 IKILHED
+570 IKILHEG

-613 YDTDSEGNDIPK
+613 YDIDSEGNDIPK

-654 NALTKSILYYGSY
+654 DALTKSILYYGSY

-695 PPDDPK
+695 PPEDPK

-804 DKKVKPDMVRFIE
+804 DKKVKPDMVRYIE
-817 NLECNN
+817 NLEGNN
-823 QIGFDTKED
+823 QISFDTKED
-832 ISNKEIEGA
+832 ISNKEIEEA

-847 ALDEFNELPMS
+847 ALDEFNDLPMS

-870 NKILNNKSINLLKEA
+870 NKIINNKSIKLLKEA

-904 PMPMNFHNISDKA
+904 PMPMSFHNISDKA

-929 FFHWELEFPDVFANK
+929 FFHWELEFPDVFASKDN
-944 NSGFTAILGNPPWDI
+944 GFTAILGNPPWDI

-971 NPIYRT
+971 DPIYRT

-987 KKLFANNYIE
+987 KKLFDSKYIE
-997 KLWIKENL
+997 RLWIKENL
-1005 NGKSMSNWVTSVAN
+1005 NGKAMSNWVTSVAN
-1019 PYEVSSLAKGKRNNE
+1019 PYEAITLVKGKRNNE
-1034 LKEIWKNSRLGEI
+1034 LKDIWNNDRTEDT
-1047 SYIEG
+1047 
-1052 QHVFVNQGSGDPNKY
+1052 FNVNGKQPFIYQGSGDPNKY
-1067 KMFLEQSFYILNNNG
+1067 KMFLEQSFYILSNSG
-1082 RLGVIVP
+1082 RLGMIVP
-1089 SGIYSDNGT
+1089 SGLYADVGT
-1098 STIRQKLIKSSRW
+1098 LQLRQKFLSESDW
-1111 EWLFSFENKEGIF
+1111 EWLFGFENKLGIF
-1124 DIHRSFKFCII
+1124 DIHRSFKFCIV
-1135 VLDKGGKTVQNIKTS
+1135 VLNKGKQSSRNIKTA
-1150 FMRHNIDEWNNAEN
+1150 FMIHNIEDWNDSETV
-1164 ISFDYPIKIATEY
+1164 SFDYPIKIATEY
-1177 SPNSKAFLEVD
+1177 SPNSSAFLEI
-1188 SGNDLKIVNRIYT
+1188 GKKEDLEIINKIYS
-1201 NGKILG
+1201 NGKVVG
-1207 DENRKELI
+1207 DKNRKEWI
-1215 INTKREFDMTNDSNL
+1215 FNTKREFDMTNDSKL
-1230 FVSMSNLDKS
+1230 FVSMSDIRDSFKLDE
-1240 IFIND
+1240 
-1245 KYGRWINT
+1245 YGRCKYENDDILL
-1253 NTKEIVVPLYQGGM
+1253 PLYQGGM
-1267 INQFDFAYKEW
+1267 INQLDFLYKAW

-1287 WRELKWNEKVLYPQ
+1287 WRELPWSNKEFVPQ
-1301 FLISQND
+1301 LFIRKSDVVNKTGTG
-1308 IEERIDN
+1308 N
-1315 SKNIKIF
+1315 KSKIF
-1322 FRAISRNTDTRTMIS
+1322 FRKIARNTDTRTMIS
-1337 SITPYYASGNSLTR
+1337 AITPSYPSSYSLIR
-1351 LDVQEANLE
+1351 IEVDESKIE
-1360 DILLLCQNVNSF
+1360 DMLLVCQNLNSF
-1372 CFDYILRFKCG
+1372 CFDYIMRFKCV
-1383 GTNLNAFILKESPIV
+1383 GTNLTDSIL
-1398 DKLKFDKNR
+1398 R
-1407 EFITKYNACL
+1407 ETPTIDRQKILNYIKDIIKYSASL
-1417 QLSNQVFAKEWVEL
+1417 QLSNKVFAKEWIEL
-1431 VTIYPNLKQYNWYSL
+1431 VIKYNKLKTQNWYSL
-1446 WAVTDHERLRL
+1446 WALTDHERLRL

-1476 AWILKDDQTD
+1476 AWILKDDPTD

-1502 HTTLTLV
+1502 HTTLTLL

-1514 KEIGIEAF
+1514 KEIGIEEF

-1553 WKECEEHARAFLGD
+1553 WKECEKHARAFLGD
-1567 EEYEEFIKNLE
+1567 EEYEEFIKNLEQ

>member
-29 GQYFEN
+29 DQYFNN
-35 IEELSIYK
+35 IDELSTYK

-58 ASQKDITKMDTEV
+58 ASQKDITKIDTV
-71 INKWVDYIIQI
+71 DINKWVDYIIQI
-82 ILEHNPDNIS
+82 ILEHNPDNIA
-92 KGKNIDSKYKLK
+92 KGKYIDSKYKLK
-104 TILGQSLSP
+104 TILGQQLSP

-120 ASRKYPI
+120 ASRNNPI
-127 LLVSI
+127 LMVSI
-132 QKSDKLG
+132 QKSEKLG
-139 VGKDKKSYTEFIEL
+139 IGKDRKSYTEFIEL

-203 IALLGKSGLQLE
+203 IALLGKDGLQIVE
-215 DGENTKLKNI
+215 GENTKLKTI
-225 IEESRS
+225 IEESRN

-273 DNTEKS
+273 DNTQKS

-306 RNLLPRDIVEYNRSY
+306 RNLLPRDIVEYNQSY

-329 LKIALAYEN
+329 LKMALAYES

-351 IVSLFNLVHEG
+351 IISLFNLVHEG

-371 GYGGILFE
+371 GYGGVLFE

-414 IKIGKLKVKQGNKN
+414 IKVGKLKVKQGNKN

-455 SLKRATEPLIVV
+455 SLKRANEPLIVI

-473 ILPLSHLEGMSDK
+473 ILPLSHLESMSDK

-491 MKNLK
+491 LKNLK
-496 KDSKSESK
+496 KDNKSESQ
-504 DTDISEV
+504 DNDISEG
-511 DTNSAKEI
+511 DSNESQEI
-519 DEEDDLLDE
+519 DDEDDLLDE
-528 VDKRAKAWALRVIQ
+528 VEKRAKVWALRVIQ
-542 LEKKVKK
+542 LENKVKK
-549 TKSMDDY
+549 TKSIDEY

-570 IKILHED
+570 IKILHEG

-625 KPKDILQVKICDPT
+625 KPKDILAIKICDPT

-654 NALTKSILYYGSY
+654 DALTKSILYYENY
-667 TSYRNTKTRV
+667 TSYYNTKTRV

-701 FEEHLR
+701 FEEYLR
-707 ANLMRHVVERCI
+707 TNLMRHVVERCI

-817 NLECNN
+817 KLEGNN
-823 QIGFDTKED
+823 QIGFEDKED
-832 ISNKEIEGA
+832 LSNKEIEEA

-847 ALDEFNELPMS
+847 ALDEFNDLPMS
-858 ASGMRAKEEVYK
+858 AAGMRAKEEVYK
-870 NKILNNKSINLLKEA
+870 NKILNNKSIKLLKEA

-917 KERVKRI
+917 KERVRRI
-924 AREIK
+924 SRNIK
-929 FFHWELEFPDVFANK
+929 FFHWELEFPEVFSSKYN
-944 NSGFTAILGNPPWDI
+944 GFTAILGNPPWDI
-959 AKPNSVEFFSGY
+959 AKPNSLEFFSGY
-971 NPIYRT
+971 DPIYRT
-977 YTKQEALKVQ
+977 YNKQQALNVQ
-987 KKLFANNYIE
+987 KKLFHINNDIE
-997 KLWIKENL
+997 KLWVVDNMNL
-1005 NGKSMSNWVTSVAN
+1005 KSLSNWISNVSKPYGDGKFDNGVYISLSKSAKISEELHSIWRSNRSTSKKLSDREHIFN
-1019 PYEVSSLAKGKRNNE
+1019 Y
-1034 LKEIWKNSRLGEI
+1034 
-1047 SYIEG
+1047 
-1052 QHVFVNQGSGDPNKY
+1052 QGGSDINKY
-1067 KMFLEQSFYILNNNG
+1067 KLFAELSYSLIKKDG
-1082 RLGVIVP
+1082 RLGFIVP
-1089 SGIYSDNGT
+1089 SNIYSDKGT
-1098 STIRQKLIKSSRW
+1098 QDIRNLFMNTGRW
-1111 EWLFSFENKEGIF
+1111 EWIFSFENKSKIF
-1124 DIHRSFKFCII
+1124 DIHSSFKFCVLII
-1135 VLDKGGKTVQNIKTS
+1135 QKTKTKSNIIKS
-1150 FMRHNIDEWNNAEN
+1150 AFMQHDLEHWNNAEQYAM
-1164 ISFDYPIKIATEY
+1164 DYPVETIYKF
-1177 SPNSKAFLEVD
+1177 SPNNLTILETENYQDINIISKVYKNSTSLSETQ
-1188 SGNDLKIVNRIYT
+1188 NNKWNLKY
-1201 NGKILG
+1201 G
-1207 DENRKELI
+1207 
-1215 INTKREFDMTNDSNL
+1215 REFDMTNDSELFIENKNL
-1230 FVSMSNLDKS
+1230 NKENYSYNG
-1240 IFIND
+1240 
-1245 KYGRWINT
+1245 YGRFVDNKKNLIL
-1253 NTKEIVVPLYQGGM
+1253 PLYQGAM
-1267 INQFDFAYKEW
+1267 MWQFNYNYEKFNPNFENEYISKIKLKANYYMLECNYKSKSKSMSDFKVV
-1278 ESGTGLNAK
+1278 SRSVQSTT
-1287 WRELKWNEKVLYPQ
+1287 NERTKVVSIIPDYP
-1301 FLISQND
+1301 
-1308 IEERIDN
+1308 
-1315 SKNIKIF
+1315 
-1322 FRAISRNTDTRTMIS
+1322 T
-1337 SITPYYASGNSLTR
+1337 GNSLAVINGDR
-1351 LDVQEANLE
+1351 LLPYVA
-1360 DILLLCQNVNSF
+1360 VANSF
-1372 CFDYILRFKCG
+1372 VFDFILRKRMSQNNVSMFYLSEMPLPINDKFIDEIG
-1383 GTNLNAFILKESPIV
+1383 LIVAKLNMNNEIFADKWIILKNIYK
-1398 DKLKFDKNR
+1398 DLKHK
-1407 EFITKYNACL
+1407 
-1417 QLSNQVFAKEWVEL
+1417 
-1431 VTIYPNLKQYNWYSL
+1431 NWYSL
-1446 WAVTDHERLRL
+1446 WSLTEHERLRL
-1457 RCILDAVVAEMYG
+1457 RCILDAVVADMYG

-1476 AWILKDDQTD
+1476 AWILKDDHTD

-1514 KEIGIEAF
+1514 KEVGIEAF
-1522 LKEDWQ
+1522 LNEDWQ
-1528 LPEDVAEAMGP
+1528 LPEEVAEAMGP
-1539 RFLDWQFEKSVEES
+1539 RFLDWQLEKSVEES

>member
-29 GQYFEN
+29 DQYFN
-35 IEELSIYK
+35 YIDELSTYK
-43 YNQLRDKYISFDSIR
+43 YNQLRDKYITFDSIR
-58 ASQKDITKMDTEV
+58 ASQKDITKIDTEI

-82 ILEHNPDNIS
+82 ILEHNPDNIA
-92 KGKNIDSKYKLK
+92 KGKYIDSKYKLK
-104 TILGQSLSP
+104 TILGQQLSP

-120 ASRKYPI
+120 ASRNNPI
-127 LLVSI
+127 LMVSI
-132 QKSDKLG
+132 QKSEKLG
-139 VGKDKKSYTEFIEL
+139 IGKDRKSYTEFIEL

-203 IALLGKSGLQLE
+203 IALLGKDGLQLVE
-215 DGENTKLKNI
+215 GENTKLKTI
-225 IEESRS
+225 IEESRN

-273 DNTEKS
+273 DNTQKS

-306 RNLLPRDIVEYNRSY
+306 RNLLPRDIVEYNQSY

-329 LKIALAYEN
+329 LKMALAYES

-351 IVSLFNLVHEG
+351 IISLFNLVHEG

-371 GYGGILFE
+371 GYGGVLFE
-379 RGNLKSEDEILQC
+379 RGSLENEDEILQC
-392 IAIFENINFK
+392 ISIFENINFK

-414 IKIGKLKVKQGNKN
+414 IKVGKLKVKQGNKN

-455 SLKRATEPLIVV
+455 SLKRANEPLIVV

-491 MKNLK
+491 LKNLK
-496 KDSKSESK
+496 KDSKSESQ
-504 DTDISEV
+504 DNDISEG
-511 DTNSAKEI
+511 DSNESQEI
-519 DEEDDLLDE
+519 DDEDDLLGE
-528 VDKRAKAWALRVIQ
+528 VEKRAKSWALRVVQ

-570 IKILHED
+570 IKILHEG

-625 KPKDILQVKICDPT
+625 KPKDILAVKICDPT

-654 NALTKSILYYGSY
+654 DALTKSILYYGSY
-667 TSYRNTKTRV
+667 TSYYNTKTRV

-683 SKGNLDEELISV
+683 SKGNLEEELISV

-731 AKLAL
+731 AKLSL

-804 DKKVKPDMVRFIE
+804 DKKVKPDMVRYIE
-817 NLECNN
+817 NLEGNN
-823 QIGFDTKED
+823 QIGFDDKED
-832 ISNKEIEGA
+832 LSNKEIEEA

-847 ALDEFNELPMS
+847 ALNEFNDLPMS
-858 ASGMRAKEEVYK
+858 AAGMRAKEEVYK
-870 NKILNNKSINLLKEA
+870 NKILNNKSIKLLKEA

-904 PMPMNFHNISDKA
+904 PMPMNFHNISKKA

-929 FFHWELEFPDVFANK
+929 FFHWELEFPEVFASRE
-944 NSGFTAILGNPPWDI
+944 SGFTAILGNPPWDI
-959 AKPNSVEFFSGY
+959 AKPNSIEFFSGY
-971 NPIYRT
+971 DPIYRT
-977 YTKQEALKVQ
+977 YTKQKALKIQ
-987 KKLFANNYIE
+987 EKLFNNQQIE
-997 KLWIKENL
+997 RVWLKENL
-1005 NGKSMSNWVTSVAN
+1005 NIKSLSNWVFSVSN
-1019 PYEVSSLAKGKRNNE
+1019 PYEVKGLAKGKRNNE
-1034 LKEIWKNSRLGEI
+1034 LKDIWNSYRISNIRYIKGEKTFT
-1047 SYIEG
+1047 S
-1052 QHVFVNQGSGDPNKY
+1052 QGSGDLNKY
-1067 KMFLEQSFYILNNNG
+1067 KLFLEQSFYILNDFG
-1082 RLGVIVP
+1082 MLGMIIP

-1098 STIRQKLIKSSRW
+1098 KSLRNKFITKSDW
-1111 EWLFSFENKEGIF
+1111 KWIFSFENKNKIF
-1124 DIHRSFKFCII
+1124 DIHSAFKFCIVI
-1135 VLDKGGKTVQNIKTS
+1135 LKKGNITKDHIKTA
-1150 FMRHNIDEWNNAEN
+1150 FMKNNIDDWSKADN
-1164 ISFDYPIKIATEY
+1164 ISFKYPIEIATEY
-1177 SPNSKAFLEVD
+1177 SPNSKSFLEVSNKKDLDVISKIYKNGDLIDNLTDNDIKINIKAELHMTSD
-1188 SGNDLKIVNRIYT
+1188 S
-1201 NGKILG
+1201 
-1207 DENRKELI
+1207 
-1215 INTKREFDMTNDSNL
+1215 
-1230 FVSMSNLDKS
+1230 S
-1240 IFIND
+1240 IFIHSADID
-1245 KYGRWINT
+1245 KEYKKDVFGIYRSD
-1253 NTKEIVVPLYQGGM
+1253 TKKLLPLYQGTM
-1267 INQFDFAYKEW
+1267 VNQFDFLYKTW
-1278 ESGTGLNAK
+1278 RSGIGQVSQ
-1287 WRELKWNEKVLYPQ
+1287 WDELPWDNKKFETQ
-1301 FLISQND
+1301 FLVN
-1308 IEERIDN
+1308 EEDAIKRLSID
-1315 SKNIKIF
+1315 KNIKIL
-1322 FRAISRNTDTRTMIS
+1322 FRDITKDTNTRTMLAA
-1337 SITPYYASGNSLTR
+1337 ITPYYPSGNTLTKFEM
-1351 LDVQEANLE
+1351 LTSSVE
-1360 DILLLCQNVNSF
+1360 DKLIMCQNINSF
-1372 CFDYILRFKCG
+1372 VFDYILRFRCNG
-1383 GTNLNAFILKESPIV
+1383 IHLNAFILKESPLIKIKKMNEYKN
-1398 DKLKFDKNR
+1398 KLA
-1407 EFITKYNACL
+1407 IYNASL
-1417 QLSNQVFAKEWVEL
+1417 QLCSEVFAKEWLEIIKNKPEIK
-1431 VTIYPNLKQYNWYSL
+1431 TNNWHSL
-1446 WAVTDHERLRL
+1446 WALTDHERLRL

-1470 LDYEDL
+1470 LDYDDL
-1476 AWILKDDQTD
+1476 AWILKDDPTD

-1528 LPEDVAEAMGP
+1528 LPEEVAKAMGP
-1539 RFLDWQFEKSVEES
+1539 RFLDWQLEKSVEES

-1567 EEYEEFIKNLE
+1567 EEYEEFIKNL